1 MEQELYQELDT
12 ETLLE
17 GNLHYLELSLAQEHP
32 TPKIQ
37 TMIPLWMKNV
47 EEALQ
52 KLSLPKPNTYT
63 LRWEAV
69 QKLYQQKKKK

>member
-1 MEQELYQELDT
+1 MDQELYQELDT

-37 TMIPLWMKNV
+37 KMIPLWMKNV
-47 EEALQ
+47 EEALKQ
-52 KLSLPKPNTYT
+52 LHLPKPNTYT
-63 LRWEAV
+63 LRWEAI
-69 QKLYQQKKKK
+69 QELYQQKKN